1 MGSTTDDVGLSI
13 KVDDVGNVYTTGYFK
28 GTVDFNPGTGT
39 FNLTA
44 SGSSS
49 DIFVSKLNSSGVF
62 IWAKRIGGTT
72 EDISISIAVD
82 GLGNVYT
89 TGYFK
94 GTVDFNPGSGTFNLT
109 AVGSSSDIFVS
120 KLNSSGGFV
129 WTRRMGGTTDDGGL
143 SITIDGSGNI
153 YTTGYFT
160 GTADFD
166 PSTGTFNLTAAGSF
180 ADIFI
185 EKLNESGSLSNSMVR
200 AGDNFTK
207 IEVTNNEEIKKSLY
221 IFPNPVLDVLNVQ
234 AWGVNETATVQ
245 IIDVFGRIVKQERK
259 IFNDNTFFSIDV
271 KSLQKG
277 TYFLV
282 LYRKDNKDVQVF
294 TRQ

>member
-1 MGSTTDDVGLSI
+1 
-13 KVDDVGNVYTTGYFK
+13 
-28 GTVDFNPGTGT
+28 
-39 FNLTA
+39 
-44 SGSSS
+44 
-49 DIFVSKLNSSGVF
+49 
-62 IWAKRIGGTT
+62 
-72 EDISISIAVD
+72 VD